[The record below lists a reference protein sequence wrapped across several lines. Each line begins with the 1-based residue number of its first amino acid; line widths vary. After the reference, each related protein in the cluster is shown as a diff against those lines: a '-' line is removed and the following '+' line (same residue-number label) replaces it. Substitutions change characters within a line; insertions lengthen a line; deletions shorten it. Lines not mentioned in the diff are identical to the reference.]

1 MVNKRPRIMVV
12 DDEPYMC
19 TTLEAI
25 FKDEGYEVA
34 TASDGY
40 EAISQAKSASFDL
53 IFMDIKLPGINGVEA
68 YREIKS
74 ISPDT
79 VVVVMTGFAL
89 EDLVKEALEEG
100 AYAVI
105 YKPFAVEQIL
115 DIVQAVLQ
123 TAVVLVVDDQA
134 GDREALRAI
143 LEDAGYTVF
152 EAEHGRQAIGMALER
167 HYQVILMDIRMPGL
181 NGMETFQR
189 IREVDPQVKVV
200 FITGYELDAFT
211 AEALRQGA
219 YNVLTKPVDVEQML
233 CLIRS
238 ITGQA
243 IPQ

>member
-12 DDEPYMC
+12 DDEPDMC
-19 TTLEAI
+19 TTLKAI
-25 FKDEGYEVA
+25 FEDEGYEVA

-53 IFMDIKLPGINGVEA
+53 IFMDIKLPGINGVQT

-79 VVVVMTGFAL
+79 VVVVMTGYAV
-89 EDLVKEALEEG
+89 EDLIKQALEEG

-105 YKPFAVEQIL
+105 FKPFAVEQIL
-115 DIVQAVLQ
+115 DIAQAVLK
-123 TAVVLVVDDQA
+123 TALILVVDDQA
-134 GDREALRAI
+134 DYRQLLRAI
-143 LEDAGYTVF
+143 LEGVGYVVF
-152 EAEHGRQAIGMALER
+152 EAEDGWQAVAMALER
-167 HYQVILMDIRMPGL
+167 HYEVVLMDIRMPGL
-181 NGMETFQR
+181 NGIETFQR
-189 IREVDPQVKVV
+189 IREVDPQVRVI
-200 FITGYELDAFT
+200 FITGYELESLAR
-211 AEALRQGA
+211 EALRQGA

-238 ITGQA
+238 ITSQA